1 MRGHLLLVTA
11 YAIIVAVC
19 SLSPFPSSTD
29 HWISHD
35 PHTDPAHIAHPTD
48 SHTAILKTHESH
60 TAPPT
65 VGHTISK
72 THVSTGVHLPS
83 PTHKIDDSTVHS
95 LQSKVS
101 DTSHDATLEPTHHEN
116 MADIQ
121 GHDATLEPTHH
132 ENMADIQGHDATLEP
147 THHENMADIQGS
159 HTVLP
164 PDDEIITSNI
174 RAYLSEPA
182 IQYSLLESKAV
193 HITCFSKSGPLPI
206 QYQLFINGLMRE
218 EKLVHKPESANFTIP
233 MRPGIQ
239 IDLKCKAISPY
250 LHLEK
255 SSESVTLR
263 GGDPEESA
271 GTPEEAADKKEK
283 YTGLEHL
290 IPLQYI
296 LTSVTPEVLARNSLV
311 LTICGPIFLVLLV
324 IFIFVSYFRCRKEH
338 RRTYRT
344 AII

>member
-101 DTSHDATLEPTHHEN
+101 DTS
-116 MADIQ
+116 
-121 GHDATLEPTHH
+121 HDATLEPTHH